1 MHEREYSSSFFPVPT
16 FHDIRCIVV
25 IFAGLG
31 LVRDVDEFSWMN
43 FLIIKKNRIS
53 VITDKGINS
62 EDVGNQI
69 QKCIEID

>member
-1 MHEREYSSSFFPVPT
+1 M
-16 FHDIRCIVV
+16 
-25 IFAGLG
+25 
-31 LVRDVDEFSWMN
+31 DEFSWMN